1 MEKMPPQN
9 MPVQRLKTAVL
20 PFDLPCSGLITHSG
34 DISMTGK
41 SHKKKSRCASLTR
54 KSQDVS
60 PKDNM
65 EMKKVP

>member
-1 MEKMPPQN
+1 MEKMPSQN
-9 MPVQRLKTAVL
+9 MPVQRLKIGVL

-41 SHKKKSRCASLTR
+41 SHKKKS
-54 KSQDVS
+54 DVS